1 MSLLSALFRRIVFA
15 LAATLI
21 CVLFAIIVAGGAA
34 FFLIILSI
42 ASVAAPLTILI
53 AGPGPIGSRISFTR
67 RRRNRHDEAID
78 I

>member
-1 MSLLSALFRRIVFA
+1 MNLLNNLFRRIVFA

-21 CVLFAIIVAGGAA
+21 CVLFAIIVAGAAA
-34 FFLIILSI
+34 FFLIVLGI

-67 RRRNRHDEAID
+67 RRRRDQVID
-78 I
+78 A